1 MNCINNAKGK
11 LEKNIGRNVIWG
23 WILVDLC
30 IFIIP
35 FFNGIPLLLF
45 VTNKV
50 KEIIQPFYA
59 YFSLLF
65 LCYNIINGIKKKR
78 IKTVICN
85 LGIAVLVLFCSCF
98 GLISFKYLNDVIDL
112 FGSISINLIVASF
125 FIPFILCTGVVEYIA
140 QKFEKIIKKFFHL
153 PGEATISVLTGF
165 VSSPSVGIY
174 IAQKFYDTGIYSR
187 KDTIAVMTN
196 FSVVSIGFMGFMIST
211 AKLDDLYG
219 IILALVF
226 FINLLLA
233 FVLIR
238 IPPISKIRST
248 YQASQIYEGFDNI
261 TSCKKLKIQEFKN
274 SFIDTLGYLIQMIS
288 QIFISYLL
296 IMILIDYTDILH
308 IISIPITYLMNIF
321 KIEDGSFWAQT
332 LLLGGIDPSFV
343 LVFMAR
349 YELDYITRFKIVV
362 LAIIQVI
369 FYTEPIIAMRKV
381 SEPIEWKYIIKIFI
395 ERSIL
400 GVIIIELFCKC
411 ILS

>member
-1 MNCINNAKGK
+1 M
-11 LEKNIGRNVIWG
+11 
-23 WILVDLC
+23 
-30 IFIIP
+30 
-35 FFNGIPLLLF
+35 
-45 VTNKV
+45 
-50 KEIIQPFYA
+50 
-59 YFSLLF
+59 
-65 LCYNIINGIKKKR
+65 
-78 IKTVICN
+78 
-85 LGIAVLVLFCSCF
+85 
-98 GLISFKYLNDVIDL
+98 NDVIDL

-140 QKFEKIIKKFFHL
+140 QKFEKIIKKFFDL

-211 AKLDDLYG
+211 AKLDNLYG

-248 YQASQIYEGFDNI
+248 YQASQIYEGVDNI

>member
-1 MNCINNAKGK
+1 M
-11 LEKNIGRNVIWG
+11 
-23 WILVDLC
+23 
-30 IFIIP
+30 
-35 FFNGIPLLLF
+35 
-45 VTNKV
+45 
-50 KEIIQPFYA
+50 
-59 YFSLLF
+59 
-65 LCYNIINGIKKKR
+65 
-78 IKTVICN
+78 
-85 LGIAVLVLFCSCF
+85 
-98 GLISFKYLNDVIDL
+98 
-112 FGSISINLIVASF
+112 
-125 FIPFILCTGVVEYIA
+125 
-140 QKFEKIIKKFFHL
+140 
-153 PGEATISVLTGF
+153 
-165 VSSPSVGIY
+165 
-174 IAQKFYDTGIYSR
+174 
-187 KDTIAVMTN
+187 
-196 FSVVSIGFMGFMIST
+196 
-211 AKLDDLYG
+211 
-219 IILALVF
+219 
-226 FINLLLA
+226 LLA

-248 YQASQIYEGFDNI
+248 YQASQIYKGVDNI